1 MIKGFRVL
9 YSIEICNVLEIRLSF
24 NNEKIIKLNR
34 NFNLDDIDFVGYV
47 QCVIVCCELYVCF
60 FGFIRFEILQRIG
73 QINVCIDVQV
83 CLYINYFSN
92 LCVEV
97 LFMYGLQDVK
107 DS

>member
-47 QCVIVCCELYVCF
+47 
-60 FGFIRFEILQRIG
+60 
-73 QINVCIDVQV
+73 
-83 CLYINYFSN
+83 
-92 LCVEV
+92 
-97 LFMYGLQDVK
+97 
-107 DS
+107 